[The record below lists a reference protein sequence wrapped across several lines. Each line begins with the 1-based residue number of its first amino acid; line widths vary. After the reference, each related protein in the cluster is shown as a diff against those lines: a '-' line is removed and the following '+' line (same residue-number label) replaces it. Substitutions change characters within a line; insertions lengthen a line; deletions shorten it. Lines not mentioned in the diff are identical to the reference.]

1 MSSILGG
8 VAPERVAGDVCGKLL
23 PASGRA
29 VFAAHVSNQDVS
41 QRWLL
46 ITCKSC
52 PCWARRPV
60 WPQGA
65 TRKHRHLSGGAC
77 PSSAMA
83 IPAQAWSTRA
93 CGPHL
98 QREAQGTF
106 PGPYMPQGCRRCLS
120 TVSVLPRRTKGHLGW
135 LTLVS
140 RHSLRLQLQS
150 SSRKGGRGE
159 TRGLGAEASSGSG
172 DL

>member
-65 TRKHRHLSGGAC
+65 TQKHRH
-77 PSSAMA
+77 
-83 IPAQAWSTRA
+83 
-93 CGPHL
+93 
-98 QREAQGTF
+98 
-106 PGPYMPQGCRRCLS
+106 
-120 TVSVLPRRTKGHLGW
+120 
-135 LTLVS
+135 
-140 RHSLRLQLQS
+140 
-150 SSRKGGRGE
+150 
-159 TRGLGAEASSGSG
+159 
-172 DL
+172 